1 MPPKTESQFDNNST
15 VLGKENKLDL
25 STDAAVPTSRRS
37 KRKQKQRQRRMEK
50 KAMSPPLSFRKDQQQ
65 QPYSDVPE
73 QIYTDSNSDEQQAY
87 MTSEENHP
95 DDSDGLDTPRL
106 SNRLTPREVS
116 FENVV
121 VIESPAIPTAPT
133 GINLD
138 PMMGSLLGVDYL
150 PFDSRLTEDAPEG
163 EGAIDDFESLTSDEE
178 GGNYVSDDDDKEEED
193 IDLGQAIDGKKGRR
207 KKRRALKKLRKQL
220 SDKPK
225 PRKDRR
231 QRKKH
236 WKRTKAKAK
245 HQQLVNAVS
254 SNIDTEI
261 GRIDVGKKRLQ
272 TVKGSLRYAE
282 SEIRKLVGEAE
293 KSAGKVSKL
302 SKTITELECKLD
314 LSLRALE
321 QERLNMQGNMA
332 SLQSLNLSRDLLE
345 EEAHQ
350 IEGGLR
356 QHLNQIGIGSQ
367 EESPLNSFG
376 ESSHDTDSN
385 HALGARSRSRSNTGG
400 TDCSFATAYDPLA
413 LPNTPVRTRTGT
425 IDSDGDL
432 SFDDDTESPITTAKL
447 PSTPVAKE
455 RTPKRSPC
463 YFRIHDLELNSAEE
477 RVEELVSH
485 GNRTDLCSLHHN
497 SSHIALDALVK
508 HAFNVV
514 TDESSRWNP
523 DSTSGR
529 IISKRPTSE
538 HNWHYAGPGDIFVWH
553 GKMEKDGYK
562 RDLPVIKA
570 RGMVPTT
577 AKALLDLLLD
587 SSKVTTYNKMSLGRE
602 DRYYIKRGVETKDED
617 SQLRGETK
625 IMRSVS
631 SVPVIRKHLELI
643 SLMHARLLEEDDDGM
658 KGYMCV
664 NRSIW
669 EDEDKTPT
677 EDGVDSPFDEN
688 YIRCECLLGVNL
700 IRELDGGYCELT
712 TINHFYT
719 PGAPSFGARQFGM
732 KAAGNFI
739 RDIKAQF
746 K

>member
-1 MPPKTESQFDNNST
+1 MPPKTESHFDTNST
-15 VLGKENKLDL
+15 VLAKENKLYP
-25 STDAAVPTSRRS
+25 STKAAVPTTRRS
-37 KRKQKQRQRRMEK
+37 KRKQKQRQRMMEK
-50 KAMSPPLSFRKDQQQ
+50 KAMSFRKD

-73 QIYTDSNSDEQQAY
+73 QIYTDSNSEEQQAY
-87 MTSEENHP
+87 MTSEENYP
-95 DDSDGLDTPRL
+95 EDSDGLDTPRL

-121 VIESPAIPTAPT
+121 VREIPAIPTAPT

-150 PFDSRLTEDAPEG
+150 PFDSRLTEDAPED

-178 GGNYVSDDDDKEEED
+178 GGNYVSDEDDKEEEG

-225 PRKDRR
+225 PRKDRK

-236 WKRTKAKAK
+236 WKRTKAKSK

-254 SNIDTEI
+254 SNINTEI

-282 SEIRKLVGEAE
+282 SEIRKLVWEAE
-293 KSAGKVSKL
+293 KSASKVSKL

-321 QERLNMQGNMA
+321 QERLGMQENMT
-332 SLQSLNLSRDLLE
+332 SLQNLNLSRDLLE
-345 EEAHQ
+345 QEAYQ

-356 QHLNQIGIGSQ
+356 QHLNQIGSRG
-367 EESPLNSFG
+367 ESPLRSFG
-376 ESSHDTDSN
+376 ESSNDTDSN
-385 HALGARSRSRSNTGG
+385 HVLGTRSRSRSNTGG

-413 LPNTPVRTRTGT
+413 LPNTPSRTRTGT

-432 SFDDDTESPITTAKL
+432 SFDDTDSPSTTAKL
-447 PSTPVAKE
+447 PSTLVAKE

-463 YFRIHDLELNSAEE
+463 YFRIHDLDLNNVEGK
-477 RVEELVSH
+477 VEELVSH
-485 GNRTDLCSLHHN
+485 GNRTDLCCLDHN
-497 SSHIALDALVK
+497 SSYIALDALTK
-508 HAFNVV
+508 HAFNVA

-538 HNWHYAGPGDIFVWH
+538 HNWHYTGPDDIFVWH

-562 RDLPVIKA
+562 CDLPVIKA

-587 SSKVTTYNKMSLGRE
+587 SSKVQSYNKMSLGRE
-602 DRYYIKRGVETKDED
+602 DRYYIKKGVETKDED

-631 SVPVIRKHLELI
+631 SVPVIRKHLELV

-658 KGYMCV
+658 KGFMCV

-677 EDGVDSPFDEN
+677 EDGVDPPSDEN

-719 PGAPSFGARQFGM
+719 PGTPSFGARQFGM

-739 RDIKAQF
+739 RDIKTQF